1 MATDRLSDRHQLPP
15 IAADGALTRHPTDT
29 EDDRLPV
36 KDLVEAPLVIWDPR
50 REAVVFLQERL
61 NVFFGTTALQVAACK
76 CSPRRPSPHRYDG
89 SPGRRQLRPPHPAG
103 G

>member
-15 IAADGALTRHPTDT
+15 IATDGALTRHPTDT

-76 CSPRRPSPHRYDG
+76 C
-89 SPGRRQLRPPHPAG
+89 
-103 G
+103 